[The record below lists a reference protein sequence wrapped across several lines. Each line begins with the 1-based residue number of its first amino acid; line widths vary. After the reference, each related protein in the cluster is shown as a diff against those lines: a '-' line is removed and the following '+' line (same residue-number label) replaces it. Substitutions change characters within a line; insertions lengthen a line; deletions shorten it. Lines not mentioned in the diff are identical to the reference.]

1 MKIKVNDINLKIII
15 RKPLVDNISYMK
27 MNEN

>member
-1 MKIKVNDINLKIII
+1 MKIKEYDINLKIII